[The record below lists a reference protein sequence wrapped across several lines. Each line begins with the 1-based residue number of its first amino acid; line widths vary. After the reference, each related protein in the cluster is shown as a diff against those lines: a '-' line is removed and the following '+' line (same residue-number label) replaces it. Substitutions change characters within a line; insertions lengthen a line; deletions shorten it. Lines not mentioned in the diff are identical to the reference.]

1 MRGKV
6 IYFSLFLILLPLW
19 AELIAQLSLYT
30 CPIEPGEESSQ
41 EPKLEVRTF
50 FFSETLSEEKYIQ
63 LTFINHQKEV

>member
-19 AELIAQLSLYT
+19 PELIAQLSLYT

-41 EPKLEVRTF
+41 EPELEVRTF
-50 FFSETLSEEKYIQ
+50 SSPKHYPG
-63 LTFINHQKEV
+63 KSRYS